1 MKSKRE
7 INKLAKEV
15 AKLEK
20 IFDDINSEDKDVQS
34 AMLRIEEIMESLSPA
49 EALALD
55 DAVRKIFGIW

>member
-1 MKSKRE
+1 MKSKKE

-34 AMLRIEEIMESLSPA
+34 AMLRIEEIMENLSPA

-55 DAVRKIFGIW
+55 DAVRKIFGI

>member
-34 AMLRIEEIMESLSPA
+34 AMLRIEEIMESHSPA

-55 DAVRKIFGIW
+55 DAVRKIFGI

>member
-49 EALALD
+49 EALVLD
-55 DAVRKIFGIW
+55 DAVRKIFGI

>member
-34 AMLRIEEIMESLSPA
+34 AMLRIEEIMENLSPA

-55 DAVRKIFGIW
+55 DAVRKIFGI

>member
-15 AKLEK
+15 ARLEK

-55 DAVRKIFGIW
+55 DAVRKIFGI

>member
-55 DAVRKIFGIW
+55 DAVRKIFGI

>member
-1 MKSKRE
+1 MKSKKE

-34 AMLRIEEIMESLSPA
+34 AMLRIEEIMESLSPV

-55 DAVRKIFGIW
+55 DAVRKIFGI

>member
-34 AMLRIEEIMESLSPA
+34 AMLRIEKIMESLSPA

-55 DAVRKIFGIW
+55 DAVRKIFGI